1 MTVAA
6 FDLGGCPKVAREEA
20 RSIRAALGG
29 VGAMTPRRP
38 LALPPFG
45 EGALTFIGFGAGPR
59 AGRSADSDGEASS
72 TIELA
77 LGQAASSPTAAGW
90 LIVDLAFAARLVD
103 VALGGRGAFS
113 TARRLGPA
121 ERGVLAGILG
131 AAFDHLG
138 WAVALAPPP
147 SRSADARG
155 LIALVFRLETPAV
168 TGDLRVAVT
177 PSTLSAFAR
186 GEADL
191 ARAGRLPIAARLT
204 LAATELGAPAVVG
217 LAAGD
222 AIVFDGVRAD
232 RLGVDGRWPG
242 HLVVGDYAAP
252 VTVDADGRVAVDGG
266 YFAINKEDEHMSAS
280 GSNVGGTTVVNAAPV
295 EVVAEIGRI
304 TLRGDEVL
312 GLAPGAV
319 LALGAD
325 RRRIA
330 VRVGGEL
337 WADGELVDID
347 GELGVRVTRLLPR

>member
-6 FDLGGCPKVAREEA
+6 FDLGSCPSVAREEA

-29 VGAMTPRRP
+29 VGGMAARRP
-38 LALPPFG
+38 LALAPFG
-45 EGALTFIGFGAGPR
+45 DGALTLIGFGAGRRPT
-59 AGRSADSDGEASS
+59 GGESGTDDAS

-77 LGQAASSPTAAGW
+77 LGQAASSSTGAGW

-131 AAFDHLG
+131 AAFDRLG
-138 WAVALAPPP
+138 WAVALAPPT
-147 SRSADARG
+147 SRSAQARG
-155 LIALVFRLETPAV
+155 LVALVFRLETPTVA
-168 TGDLRVAVT
+168 GDLRVAVT
-177 PSTLSAFAR
+177 PSGLAALER
-186 GEADL
+186 GEVDV
-191 ARAGRLPIAARLT
+191 ARAARLPLAARLR
-204 LAATELGAPAVVG
+204 LAATALGVPAVVSLG
-217 LAAGD
+217 AGD
-222 AIVFDGVRAD
+222 AIVFEGVPAASFAA
-232 RLGVDGRWPG
+232 DGRWAG
-242 HLVVGDYAAP
+242 QLVIGGYAAP
-252 VTVDADGRVAVDGG
+252 VTVEGDGRVAVDGG
-266 YFAINKEDEHMSAS
+266 FFAMSKEEEQMSAS
-280 GSNVGGTTVVNAAPV
+280 SSNADGTTVVSAAPV

-304 TLRGDEVL
+304 SLRGDEVL

-337 WADGELVDID
+337 WAEGELVDID
-347 GELGVRVTRLLPR
+347 GELGVRLTRILPR